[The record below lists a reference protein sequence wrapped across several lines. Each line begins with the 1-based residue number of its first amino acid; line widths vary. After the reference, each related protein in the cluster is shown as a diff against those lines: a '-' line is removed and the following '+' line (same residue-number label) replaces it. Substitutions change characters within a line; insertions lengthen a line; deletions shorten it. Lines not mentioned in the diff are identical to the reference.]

1 MILPASDSEEER
13 TSILVV
19 EDEILVRYVIC
30 DYLRDCGFH
39 VIEAGT
45 ADEALEYLRSHNDVG
60 LVFSDVRMPGS
71 LDGIGLSQQVRL
83 LYPHIPVILTSG
95 HLLPGEIDGTPLM
108 TKPYV
113 LGDVA
118 QKIRAI
124 LDDAGG
130 GFTSN
135 SEAV

>member
-1 MILPASDSEEER
+1 
-13 TSILVV
+13 
-19 EDEILVRYVIC
+19 
-30 DYLRDCGFH
+30 
-39 VIEAGT
+39 
-45 ADEALEYLRSHNDVG
+45 
-60 LVFSDVRMPGS
+60 MPGS

>member
-1 MILPASDSEEER
+1 ML
-13 TSILVV
+13 
-19 EDEILVRYVIC
+19 
-30 DYLRDCGFH
+30 F
-39 VIEAGT
+39 
-45 ADEALEYLRSHNDVG
+45 RS
-60 LVFSDVRMPGS
+60 
-71 LDGIGLSQQVRL
+71 
-83 LYPHIPVILTSG
+83 